1 MTTEIGND
9 SLFVLEGPWRLPFML
24 RNKPIKILLLAF
36 MLLFLYCG
44 QAHAQ
49 APTITSLSP
58 TSGVVGSSVTITGT
72 NFGSTQGGTSTVKFN
87 GTAATPTSWSATSI
101 VAPVPTGAGTGN
113 VVVAVGGAASNGVSF
128 TVTPDTTPPVVTIT
142 APANG
147 ATVSGTISLTATASD
162 PDSPVSFVQFQVDG
176 ANRGGQLSS
185 APYSLSLDT
194 TTLTNATHVLT
205 ALAKDPAGNQQT
217 SAA

>member
-72 NFGSTQGGTSTVKFN
+72 NFGSTQGGSSTVKFN
-87 GTAATPTSWSATSI
+87 GTTATPTSWSATSI

-128 TVTPDTTPPVVTIT
+128 TVTAPAPTIT
-142 APANG
+142 SLSPTSGVAG
-147 ATVSGTISLTATASD
+147 TSVSIT
-162 PDSPVSFVQFQVDG
+162 G
-176 ANRGGQLSS
+176 ANFGVTQGTSTVKFNGTAATPTSWS
-185 APYSLSLDT
+185 A
-194 TTLTNATHVLT
+194 
-205 ALAKDPAGNQQT
+205 T
-217 SAA
+217 SIV